1 MAAKITTDYSFW
13 FIVSQPQAPGGR
25 KVPCRAACSVLAK
38 SPLVLLLTLNHQLQ
52 TINFFYLCAMSL
64 YSKRGVSAQKEE
76 VHAATKNI
84 DKGLYPKAFCKI
96 YRDVLGNDANWV
108 NVMHADGAGTKSILA
123 YLYWKETGDLSVWKG
138 IAQDAIV
145 MNLDDLLCV
154 GMYDKLLFSSSIDRN
169 KSLIP
174 GEVLQTLIEGTQSF
188 FDTMNSFGVDI
199 AFMGGETADVGDVVR
214 TIAVNGTMTA
224 RWPKEKVVT
233 NEKIRPGN
241 VIVGLASFGKSSYE
255 SEYNSGI
262 GSNGLTSARHD
273 VLNKYYAQ
281 NFPETYE
288 PSLNNEVVY
297 IGRHRLTD
305 AIDIK
310 FKNES
315 FQTDIGKLILSPTR
329 TFAPVVRQIL
339 TEHFESVDGLIHCSG
354 GGQTKCMKYVPE
366 NVRVIKDNLFEAPEI
381 FEIIQQAS
389 GADEKE
395 MYQVFNMGCR
405 LEIYTNEKNADQLI
419 SIAHDFGIDAQII
432 GSVEEAGAKELKIQL
447 PNQSITYA
455 L

>member
-1 MAAKITTDYSFW
+1 
-13 FIVSQPQAPGGR
+13 
-25 KVPCRAACSVLAK
+25 
-38 SPLVLLLTLNHQLQ
+38 
-52 TINFFYLCAMSL
+52 MSL

-96 YRDVLGNDANWV
+96 YKDVLGNDEAWV

-154 GMYDKLLFSSSIDRN
+154 GIYDKLLFSSSIDRN
-169 KSLIP
+169 KNLIP
-174 GEVLQTLIEGTQSF
+174 GEVLQTLIEGTQEF
-188 FDTMNSFGVDI
+188 FDTMKNFNVDI
-199 AFMGGETADVGDVVR
+199 AFLGGETADVGDVVR
-214 TIAVNGTMTA
+214 TIAVNGTMAA
-224 RWPKEKVVT
+224 RWPKGKIIT
-233 NEKIRPGN
+233 NEKIKPGN

-281 NFPETYE
+281 NFPETFE
-288 PSLNNEVVY
+288 PSLSDNVVY

-305 AIDIK
+305 EINIG
-310 FKNES
+310 FKNET
-315 FQTDIGKLILSPTR
+315 FKTNIGKLILSPTR
-329 TFAPVVRQIL
+329 TFAPVVKQIL
-339 TEHFESVDGLIHCSG
+339 EEQFEAVNGLIHCSG

-366 NVRVIKDNLFEAPEI
+366 NVKVVKDNLFAPPEI
-381 FEIIQQAS
+381 FNIIQEAS
-389 GADEKE
+389 RADDKE

-405 LEIYTNEKNADQLI
+405 LEIYTDEKNADRI
-419 SIAHDFGIDAQII
+419 INIVSGFGIDAQVI
-432 GSVEEAGAKELKIQL
+432 GRVEASSEKALEIRLASDKIHF
-447 PNQSITYA
+447 
-455 L
+455 